1 MVRFED
7 FERNIKRFGWTGSL
21 EDQMIQEVSDEIK
34 LNIDDINDER
44 TIQNHFF
51 KSELTFD

>member
-34 LNIDDINDER
+34 LNIEDINDER